1 MSKNSMKNLGKR
13 IEKAF
18 LVSVILKDS
27 NQLLSGEDSL
37 DELKRLAETAGLLVV
52 GQISQKLNKP
62 NPNTFM
68 GSGKVQE
75 LKALVEE
82 IMADVVIFDDELI
95 PRHQRE
101 LSKVMG
107 ENVRIIDRTALILDI
122 FAQHA
127 KTKEGMLQVELAQ
140 YQYYL
145 PRLTGAW
152 THLTRQA
159 GGGGGRSGGVGGV
172 GLRGPGETQLELD
185 RRSIGKKIK
194 YLNSEIEK
202 IKKHRSLHR
211 KGRKRFNNVNL
222 ILIGYTNSGKSTL
235 LNRLTSSDVYSAD
248 QLFATLDPTT
258 RKLELPGG
266 YISLLTDTVGFI
278 EKLPTSL
285 VAAFRATLEEISNA
299 DLLLH
304 VIDVSH
310 PNAHEQELSVM
321 NTLKQLD
328 SENIPLIT
336 ILNKIDKVENELSH
350 YEKIQF
356 SQPCTAI
363 SALTGDGIPDL
374 LSMISNVLF
383 ETMIPITVTLPYD
396 QGNLISLFH
405 ENGQIDQINNDRKS
419 TTISGRL
426 PVRLL
431 AQFNQ
436 WSVNL
441 DEHEDYFDSSGKV
454 Y

>member
-1 MSKNSMKNLGKR
+1 MSL
-13 IEKAF
+13 
-18 LVSVILKDS
+18 ILKDS

-101 LSKVMG
+101 LSKAMG
-107 ENVRIIDRTALILDI
+107 ENIRIIDRTALILDI

-222 ILIGYTNSGKSTL
+222 IIIGYTNSGKSTL

>member
-1 MSKNSMKNLGKR
+1 
-13 IEKAF
+13 
-18 LVSVILKDS
+18 
-27 NQLLSGEDSL
+27 
-37 DELKRLAETAGLLVV
+37 
-52 GQISQKLNKP
+52 
-62 NPNTFM
+62 
-68 GSGKVQE
+68 
-75 LKALVEE
+75 
-82 IMADVVIFDDELI
+82 
-95 PRHQRE
+95 
-101 LSKVMG
+101 
-107 ENVRIIDRTALILDI
+107 
-122 FAQHA
+122 
-127 KTKEGMLQVELAQ
+127 
-140 YQYYL
+140 
-145 PRLTGAW
+145 
-152 THLTRQA
+152 
-159 GGGGGRSGGVGGV
+159 
-172 GLRGPGETQLELD
+172 
-185 RRSIGKKIK
+185 
-194 YLNSEIEK
+194 
-202 IKKHRSLHR
+202 
-211 KGRKRFNNVNL
+211 
-222 ILIGYTNSGKSTL
+222 
-235 LNRLTSSDVYSAD
+235 
-248 QLFATLDPTT
+248 
-258 RKLELPGG
+258 
-266 YISLLTDTVGFI
+266 
-278 EKLPTSL
+278 
-285 VAAFRATLEEISNA
+285 
-299 DLLLH
+299 
-304 VIDVSH
+304 
-310 PNAHEQELSVM
+310 M